1 MVAESALFGTAATPD
16 LLRETDPEVL
26 LATQAVNA
34 AAAEIEFE
42 RDERLAKLIIREL
55 SKAWGSK

>member
-1 MVAESALFGTAATPD
+1 MVAASALFGTAATGD

-42 RDERLAKLIIREL
+42 RDKRQAQLIAIEVSKLF
-55 SKAWGSK
+55 SK